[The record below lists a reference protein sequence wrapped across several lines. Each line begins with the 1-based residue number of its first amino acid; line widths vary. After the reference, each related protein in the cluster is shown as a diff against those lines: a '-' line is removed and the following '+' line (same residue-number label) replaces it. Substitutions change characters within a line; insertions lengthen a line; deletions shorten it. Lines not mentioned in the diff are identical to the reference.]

1 MAVVEARAVIV
12 NSRGL
17 HARPATMLAKRAA
30 RHQSAITIRKGRREA
45 DAASVASLLM
55 LVASQHS
62 ELTII
67 ASGADAEAA
76 AADIL
81 ELIAGGFND
90 DAVDNNPQL
99 PAAPAV
105 PCGGNKAGNAAMQK
119 IYGIGIGDTI
129 AMGEVRIRMPG
140 ESDVP
145 KYRINAGQ
153 TTAECAR
160 FEQALA
166 DTRAEL
172 DAIGLRARQLPGAA
186 EISPFI
192 DLYRNLLDDP
202 EICIKPREIIR
213 RRRINGEWALKERV
227 DLIRANFRRIEDEYF
242 RERGR
247 DIDHVMRRLLA
258 AMSDADKTKPAA
270 PEIVI
275 AEDLDPAS
283 VINLRQSGCRGF
295 VTEAGGGM
303 SHTAIVARS
312 LGMPALV
319 GAAGI
324 LAAAAD
330 GDTIVIDPGQDVA
343 IIRPDNDAL
352 ARAKKTAKKPGKT
365 RAKTKTGGVI
375 TKDGERV
382 LTETN
387 IEFPGEVGDALRF
400 GADGIGLFRTEFVFL
415 NRAAPPSEDEQ
426 FEIYRKVLNDTA
438 PLPVVFRTLDLG
450 ADKINPN
457 AAEGRDGN
465 RRDNA
470 SLTNPLGLRAIRY
483 CLAAPE
489 LFLDQLR
496 ALLRA
501 FAAAGGERGRILL
514 PMLSAPAEL
523 LQTAT
528 LINHAREQ
536 LRALRKVD
544 APPPQLGAMIE
555 VPAAVFVM
563 RAFARHLGFF
573 SVGSNDLVQYTLA
586 VDRGEEKLA
595 GLSDPLHPAILR
607 LLAMTTDNARRAG
620 KPVTLCGEIAGD
632 PSLTPLLLA
641 LGFRRLSM
649 NVSQL
654 ARVRDSIGGESIKDL
669 AATRRR
675 LLTAQTPEAARAF
688 AESEAQ
694 KRRGRGADNKGDKPN
709 KRQTKKG

>member
-1 MAVVEARAVIV
+1 MKTIQAHAVIV

-17 HARPATMLAKRAA
+17 HARPATMLAKRAG
-30 RHQSAITIRKGRREA
+30 RHKSVITIRKGRREA

-55 LVASQHS
+55 LVASQNS
-62 ELTII
+62 ELTVM
-67 ASGADAEAA
+67 AKGDDAEAA
-76 AADIL
+76 VADIL
-81 ELIAGGFND
+81 ELIAGGFSD
-90 DAVDNNPQL
+90 DAVDNNPKL

-105 PCGGNKAGNAAMQK
+105 PNVDNKAGNAPMQK
-119 IYGIGIGDTI
+119 IYGTGIGDSI
-129 AMGEVRIRMPG
+129 ATGAARLRLPG

-145 KYRINAGQ
+145 KYRIHSAQ
-153 TTAECAR
+153 TAAECAR
-160 FEQALA
+160 FEKALA

-172 DAIGLRARQLPGAA
+172 DNIGIRARQLPGAA
-186 EISPFI
+186 EIAPFI

-258 AMSDADKTKPAA
+258 AMANDERREGKTKAAA
-270 PEIVI
+270 PEILIVG
-275 AEDLDPAS
+275 DLDPAS
-283 VINLRQSGCRGF
+283 VINLRQGGCRGF
-295 VTEAGGGM
+295 VSETGGGM

-312 LGMPALV
+312 LGIPALV
-319 GAAGI
+319 GAAGV
-324 LAAAAD
+324 LAAARD
-330 GDTIVIDPGQDVA
+330 GDRIIIDPAQDVA
-343 IIRPDNDAL
+343 IIRPDNATL
-352 ARAKKTAKKPGKT
+352 LRAKKSIKKPDKA
-365 RAKTKTGGVI
+365 RAKTKTGGVM
-375 TKDGERV
+375 TQDGEKI
-382 LTETN
+382 LLETN
-387 IEFPGEVGDALRF
+387 IEFPGEVGDSLRF
-400 GADGIGLFRTEFVFL
+400 GADGIGLFRTEFLFL
-415 NRAAPPSEDEQ
+415 NRNTPPSEDEQ
-426 FEIYRKVLNDTA
+426 FEIYRDVLKRTS

-450 ADKINPN
+450 ADKININ
-457 AAEGRDGN
+457 EESRRDGN
-465 RRDNA
+465 TNPNA
-470 SLTNPLGLRAIRY
+470 NPLGLRAIRY
-483 CLAAPE
+483 CLASPE

-501 FAAAGGERGRILL
+501 FAEVGARAGGGRILL

-523 LQTAT
+523 LQTVT

-586 VDRGEEKLA
+586 VDRGDEKLA
-595 GLSDPLHPAILR
+595 ALSDPLHPAILR
-607 LLAMTTDNARRAG
+607 LLAMTTDNARRAN

-654 ARVRDSIGGESIKDL
+654 SRVRDSIGGESIKDL
-669 AATRRR
+669 ATIRRR
-675 LLTAQTPEAARAF
+675 LLTAQTPEAVRAF
-688 AESEAQ
+688 AEAEAQ
-694 KRRGRGADNKGDKPN
+694 KRRKNNKD
-709 KRQTKKG
+709 KKGRTKP

>member
-1 MAVVEARAVIV
+1 MIQARAVIV

-30 RHQSAITIRKGRREA
+30 RHKSTITIRKGRRNA

-62 ELTII
+62 ELTVE
-67 ASGADAEAA
+67 ASGEDAEAA
-76 AADIL
+76 VADIL

-105 PCGGNKAGNAAMQK
+105 PRGENTTGNAAMQK
-119 IYGIGIGDTI
+119 IYGTGVGDTM
-129 AMGEVRIRMPG
+129 ASGEARIRMPG

-145 KYRINAGQ
+145 RYRINAAQ
-153 TTAECAR
+153 TAAECAR
-160 FEQALA
+160 FEKALA

-172 DAIGLRARQLPGAA
+172 DALGKRARQLPGAA
-186 EISPFI
+186 EIAPFI

-258 AMSDADKTKPAA
+258 AMANGGKAKTTA
-270 PEIVI
+270 PEILI

-283 VINLRQSGCRGF
+283 VINLRQAGCRGF
-295 VTEAGGGM
+295 VTETGGGM

-312 LGMPALV
+312 LGIPALV
-319 GAAGI
+319 GAAGV
-324 LAAAAD
+324 LAAAQD
-330 GDTIVIDPGQDVA
+330 GDMIIIDPGQDVA
-343 IIRPDNDAL
+343 IIRPDDNAL
-352 ARAKKTAKKPGKT
+352 ARAKKAAKKPGKT
-365 RAKTKTGGVI
+365 RAKTKTGGVM
-375 TKDGERV
+375 TLDGEKI
-382 LTETN
+382 LLETN

-415 NRAAPPSEDEQ
+415 NRSAPPSEDEQ
-426 FEIYRKVLNDTA
+426 FEIYRDVLRRTS

-450 ADKINPN
+450 ADKINTPESRRNSASGN
-457 AAEGRDGN
+457 AN
-465 RRDNA
+465 PMT
-470 SLTNPLGLRAIRY
+470 SPLGLRAIRY

-501 FAAAGGERGRILL
+501 FAETGTGAGKILL

-536 LRALRKVD
+536 LRALRKLD
-544 APPPQLGAMIE
+544 APSPQLGAMIE

-586 VDRGEEKLA
+586 VDRGDEKLA
-595 GLSDPLHPAILR
+595 ALSDPLHPAILR
-607 LLAMTTDNARRAG
+607 LLAMTTDNARRAN

-632 PSLTPLLLA
+632 PALTPLLLA

-649 NVSQL
+649 NVSQI
-654 ARVRDSIGGESIKDL
+654 ARVRDVIGGENINDL

-694 KRRGRGADNKGDKPN
+694 KRDGRNKSN
-709 KRQTKKG
+709 KRTAA